1 MTQETTSSAV
11 LVLGAGVS
19 GLAMARWCAR
29 MGASVTVAD
38 NRRDEAR
45 LHNLRTQWPQLSFVQ
60 ADFDDALMAQRD
72 WQAVYRSQ
80 GLAPAQLSAVR
91 QWCEAQGVTYGNEVD
106 LFVQGLLDHEPAP
119 APQTPNDA
127 PVVDADQDVLDRVA
141 QRNAAL
147 DAQLSDDASGT
158 VDVVLSAD
166 VEDTDTDVDTDVGVD
181 AQVAA
186 DGSADPVDRVDPDAL
201 DDEAA
206 LDVVLAPAAPMSRKP
221 KIVAIT
227 GTNGKTTVC
236 SLTTQLLQR
245 AGLDAIAAGNIGL
258 SLLDA
263 LSACL
268 DEQRWP
274 QVWVLELASFQLDAC
289 SSLQPDVA
297 TIVNI
302 SQDHL
307 DWHAD
312 MAAYVAAKGRVFG
325 DHGLR
330 VLNRDDAQV
339 MQFQPAPPAVPKR
352 GEAVAPHAKWAS
364 VGADTPTRV
373 GDWGLDTTNG
383 LTWLVRAQPLDDSI
397 QTPKRGQAAKPVE
410 VYMQRLMPADALRIR
425 GQHNATNALMA
436 LALAT
441 SAGGDLAAMLH
452 GLREYTGEPHRMQS
466 VAVISDVEYFDDSK
480 GTNVGATLAAIK
492 GLGSE
497 RRLVLILGGD
507 GKGQDFTPLC
517 AAVAHYARAV
527 VLMGRDAQAIRSAL
541 ASAGVPLSDAPDLP
555 SAVRL
560 CKEQARTGDAVL
572 LSPACASLDM
582 FDNYAH
588 RAQVFVQA
596 VAELAADAGVDLS

>member
-45 LHNLRTQWPQLSFVQ
+45 LAHLRAQWPQLSFVQ

-91 QWCEAQGVTYGNEVD
+91 QWCEAQGVTYANEVD

-119 APQTPNDA
+119 EQDTHNDA
-127 PVVDADQDVLDRVA
+127 PALDAEQDVLDLVA

-147 DAQLSDDASGT
+147 HAELSDTASAQAE
-158 VDVVLSAD
+158 VVLSAD
-166 VEDTDTDVDTDVGVD
+166 VDVEVDADADTGTDTDTVD
-181 AQVAA
+181 
-186 DGSADPVDRVDPDAL
+186 SVDPDAL

-236 SLTTQLLQR
+236 SLTAQLLQR

-268 DEQRWP
+268 DQQRWP

-325 DHGLR
+325 DYGLR

-397 QTPKRGQAAKPVE
+397 QTPKRGQVAKPVE

-517 AAVAHYARAV
+517 AAVAHFARAV
-527 VLMGRDAQAIRSAL
+527 VLIGRDAHAIRSAL

-560 CKEQARTGDAVL
+560 CQEQARTGDAVL

-596 VAELAADAGVDLS
+596 VAELAADAGVELS